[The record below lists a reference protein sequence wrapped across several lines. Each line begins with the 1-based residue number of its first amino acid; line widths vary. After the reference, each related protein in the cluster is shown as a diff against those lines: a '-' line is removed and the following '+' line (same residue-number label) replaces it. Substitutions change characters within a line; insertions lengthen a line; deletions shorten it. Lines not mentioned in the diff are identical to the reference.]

1 MKQIELAIALAVCAL
16 MMSSVYADEDKSG
29 GLGANH
35 TIADGENQVTD
46 IQGIYYINPS
56 EPTHKYL
63 ADSIQQAIDRVD
75 ENGLVRVPPGEF
87 KENLVISRPVSITG
101 AGADQSTLNG
111 DGKDHV
117 IYVRNYDIAVTLTGL
132 SIINGKADDG
142 GGIYNYGNLVL
153 DQCKMLDNKADDDGG
168 AVYNDGTLTIAD
180 GDMNRNSAVD
190 EGGAIYNDDEL
201 NIYRVW
207 MFQNVAGYGGG
218 VYDDG
223 KFNLEGGG
231 IFANAAKYGGGVYV
245 SAGSE
250 INLVGDT
257 AGISGN
263 YAEYGGGIFNHR
275 GYVTLDK
282 GTVEANQAIVKN
294 GGGGIYSVYCFTT
307 SISGNKSIV
316 HDNIN
321 GDFEDHW
328 LPIGVKG
335 NESVAVNS
343 STALIPIEPAED
355 RHDHVVGNPRVPS
368 DGLIPEG

>member
-1 MKQIELAIALAVCAL
+1 MVRQTTVGDLL
-16 MMSSVYADEDKSG
+16 
-29 GLGANH
+29 
-35 TIADGENQVTD
+35 
-46 IQGIYYINPS
+46 
-56 EPTHKYL
+56 PT
-63 ADSIQQAIDRVD
+63 
-75 ENGLVRVPPGEF
+75 
-87 KENLVISRPVSITG
+87 
-101 AGADQSTLNG
+101 
-111 DGKDHV
+111 
-117 IYVRNYDIAVTLTGL
+117 
-132 SIINGKADDG
+132 
-142 GGIYNYGNLVL
+142 GNLVPRSNVNL
-153 DQCKMLDNKADDDGG
+153 GQTRRTTTVEQC
-168 AVYNDGTLTIAD
+168 VNDGTLPLAD

-201 NIYRVW
+201 NIYRIVDVSEHNKV
-207 MFQNVAGYGGG
+207 MAEESMMTAN
-218 VYDDG
+218 
-223 KFNLEGGG
+223 FNLEGGG
-231 IFANAAKYGGGVYV
+231 ILANAAITVV
-245 SAGSE
+245 VFMLAPVLE

-355 RHDHVVGNPRVPS
+355 RHEHVVGNPRVPS